1 MRRDTGFPYYCPRTV
16 GRDFVGELL
25 EVLDRWQD
33 QHVAVRVVASTDELI
48 AVFSGRL
55 RSRSAAKGSSLFW
68 PVELDGAAAGLL
80 EQPGIYAH
88 PELLSDVRLHV
99 GGFVVEF
106 VQAGVTLNVRR
117 LDSPGP

>member
-1 MRRDTGFPYYCPRTV
+1 MAREFG
-16 GRDFVGELL
+16 GELL
-25 EVLDRWQD
+25 EVFDRWQE
-33 QHVAVRVVASTDELI
+33 QRVAVRVVAGADELI

-55 RSRSAAKGSSLFW
+55 RDPSAAKGSSLFW
-68 PVELDGAAAGLL
+68 PVELDGAATGLL

-106 VQAGVTLNVRR
+106 MQSGVTVNVRR
-117 LDSPGP
+117 LDGP